1 MKSLGET
8 EKIIKEHNV
17 LIENIISLKIDCK
30 SNSKTRFN
38 RALDFLKAIVN
49 ILDIQKL
56 YKEFIN
62 GHMIT
67 LNDRVN
73 TPFSGSRNNS
83 DDLSLLDELKLKSEL
98 ESSQVSANAVID
110 RSSACKSKQSK
121 NTRTR
126 PKH

>member
-1 MKSLGET
+1 MNCSKS
-8 EKIIKEHNV
+8 
-17 LIENIISLKIDCK
+17 SLKTK
-30 SNSKTRFN
+30 RNQLLETRFN

-83 DDLSLLDELKLKSEL
+83 DDLSLLDELKLKSE
-98 ESSQVSANAVID
+98 
-110 RSSACKSKQSK
+110 
-121 NTRTR
+121 
-126 PKH
+126 